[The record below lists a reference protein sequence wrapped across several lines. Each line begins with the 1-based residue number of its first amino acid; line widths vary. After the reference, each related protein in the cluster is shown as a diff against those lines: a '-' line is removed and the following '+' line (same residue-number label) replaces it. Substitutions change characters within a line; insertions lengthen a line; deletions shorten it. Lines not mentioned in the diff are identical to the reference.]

1 MRHAACIALSAKAL
15 RSFVASPTESLYRF
29 TPRLLSMRKVLSYV
43 SSLVVIFT
51 LLTSP
56 YLLVA
61 GTQTR
66 VERYSSARSEVPRFT
81 LDQAILTALRQNPT
95 IQIARQEIERTKG
108 LYIQM
113 RAEILPQIA
122 MTGTFQDVDPHLQV
136 NHGAQ
141 ELVSSSPTPTP
152 SMTPVGGSSTNLNS
166 FNGVERSYNVR
177 LQATQVLFAGG
188 RIVSQI
194 RAADFTRDSSYY
206 GFRNAIDTVV
216 STVRQQFYQ
225 VLLNRALI
233 GVQEESVKL
242 LKSQLQDQQNRFEAG
257 TVPRFNVLQA
267 QVALSNQYPLLIA
280 AQNNYRISQLQLAK
294 TLGLD
299 FDPNRGDAAP
309 LEALGD
315 LQYHPRHMPLAQA
328 VALAKERRPFL
339 KQQKAIVLSNAEQV
353 RVARS
358 GFFPQISASGGTEA
372 RSSAFSDNPRDV
384 STGYIFGATGSW
396 AIWDWGLTYGAV
408 KQARAVL
415 EESKITLDD
424 DNRQVELEVQQQD
437 SNLKQSAEL
446 VKATEESVGQAEEA
460 LRLASARLSAGAGTQ
475 LEVLDSRVQVTQAQ
489 SNRLQALYNYNTAL
503 AEFDRVTATEVTY
516 SNELDEPRT
525 RNKLRTD
532 ARPTP
537 PPKPGP
543 LELNHAGDRPPVQ
556 TRTTTRTTT
565 SSK

>member
-1 MRHAACIALSAKAL
+1 LNLLI
-15 RSFVASPTESLYRF
+15 PRF
-29 TPRLLSMRKVLSYV
+29 LSMRKVSICLS
-43 SSLVVIFT
+43 LCAA
-51 LLTSP
+51 LLAAVP
-56 YLLVA
+56 LAPLLFA
-61 GTQTR
+61 GT
-66 VERYSSARSEVPRFT
+66 ESLSELRLRRTPVPRFT
-81 LDQAILTALRQNPT
+81 LDQAVLTALRQNPT

-108 LYIQM
+108 LYIQV

-122 MTGTFQDVDPHLQV
+122 MTGQFQDTDPHLEV
-136 NHGAQ
+136 NHGN
-141 ELVSSSPTPTP
+141 LGLGSTPTPTP
-152 SMTPVGGSSTNLNS
+152 GTTATPVGISG
-166 FNGVERSYNVR
+166 FNFSGVERSYNVQ
-177 LQATQVLFAGG
+177 LQATQVIFAGG

-194 RAADFTRDSSYY
+194 RAANFTRDGSYF

-216 STVRQQFYQ
+216 ATTRQQFYQ

-299 FDPNRGDAAP
+299 FNPARGDGPP
-309 LEALGD
+309 LEAVGE
-315 LQYHPRHMPLAQA
+315 LQYQPRHIPLTQA
-328 VALAKERRPFL
+328 IELAKERRPFL
-339 KQQKAIVLSNAEQV
+339 KQQKSLVLSNAEQV

-358 GFFPQISASGGTEA
+358 GYFPQISASGGTEV
-372 RSSAFSDNPRDV
+372 RSSAISEDVRDV
-384 STGYIFGATGSW
+384 SSGYIFGLTGNW
-396 AIWDWGLTYGAV
+396 AVWDWGATYGQV
-408 KQARAVL
+408 KQAKAVL
-415 EESKITLDD
+415 EESKITYDD
-424 DNRQVELEVQQQD
+424 ANRQVELEVQQQD

-489 SNRLQALYNYNTAL
+489 SNRLQALYNYSAAL

-525 RNKLRTD
+525 RSKLKTD
-532 ARPTP
+532 AKPTP
-537 PPKPGP
+537 APKPGP
-543 LELNHAGDRPPVQ
+543 LELNHAGDRPPIPGR
-556 TRTTTRTTT
+556 TTTTRTTT
-565 SSK
+565 SGK